1 MRISPICNVAQTRES
16 KASSKMVVLC
26 RRADFTCGFW
36 CTTSAGGY
44 VHILAL
50 YVQTSGPAAD
60 ADVQVHGGGGG
71 GGVMC
76 SKGRELEVYE
86 AVNSCNNQ
94 PG

>member
-1 MRISPICNVAQTRES
+1 M
-16 KASSKMVVLC
+16 
-26 RRADFTCGFW
+26 
-36 CTTSAGGY
+36 CTTLLSTTGHRVERVKRVQKWLFYAGELTLHAAFGEHMQTYDKWGY

-76 SKGRELEVYE
+76 TTLKG
-86 AVNSCNNQ
+86 S
-94 PG
+94 